1 MSEQYT
7 PNVNSAP
14 IDTLKERF
22 GEEAIERVKRRL
34 DGEPHRHH
42 KDCIHNLPADEQIA
56 LRGRT
61 REWWEA
67 MGLPEPTVIDPSQW
81 EKQ

>member
-1 MSEQYT
+1 MSERLRELMGDD
-7 PNVNSAP
+7 VF
-14 IDTLKERF
+14 D
-22 GEEAIERVKRRL
+22 RVMKRL
-34 DGEPHRHH
+34 SGAPHRHH

-67 MGLPEPTVIDPSQW
+67 MGLPEPIVIDPSQW
-81 EKQ
+81 GANA

>member
-1 MSEQYT
+1 MSDEIAKLRELMGDAT
-7 PNVNSAP
+7 FKRV
-14 IDTLKERF
+14 LK
-22 GEEAIERVKRRL
+22 RL
-34 DGEPHRHH
+34 HGEPHRHH

-67 MGLPEPTVIDPSQW
+67 MGLAEPVVIDSSQW
-81 EKQ
+81 EPDQVGESE